1 MLHGKGTGPQV
12 SGHLPPDLGTGREG
26 LVTSQDLIVQHPG
39 GADLDLEHS
48 RQENAV
54 RQHRFRAK
62 AWFCPEM
69 AAVP

>member
-1 MLHGKGTGPQV
+1 M
-12 SGHLPPDLGTGREG
+12 
-26 LVTSQDLIVQHPG
+26 TSQELILQHPG

-48 RQENAV
+48 RQEKAV
-54 RQHRFRAK
+54 RQHSFWAE